1 MMPNGDYYPLRLTT
15 AQDVADLVADLK
27 AALKRSQRS
36 GGEYGIYRKD
46 PDGRLVLAV
55 EIHVT

>member
-1 MMPNGDYYPLRLTT
+1 MPNGDFRPLRLTT
-15 AQDVADLVADLK
+15 AQDVQDLIADLR

-36 GGEYGIYRKD
+36 GGEYGVYRKD

-55 EIHVT
+55 EIHVE